1 MGYFACDSRCGR
13 YFVTRSEQSERDDF
27 GTASSLT
34 NETSRDFAV
43 VFNVLANDRTGVL
56 RRSRPTSAPT
66 SLEQR
71 LWFRQ
76 CQDFLETRIVAQ
88 RIPFPAL
95 SKVLKRDAVVSIIDR
110 ERCGEKML
118 DQLDRVIGIAV
129 AGINQR
135 EKPLDCA
142 SVD

>member
-1 MGYFACDSRCGR
+1 MI
-13 YFVTRSEQSERDDF
+13 RDAVATSLPAVNNRN
-27 GTASSLT
+27 GTILGPLRRPRMKLR
-34 NETSRDFAV
+34 EIFAV

-56 RRSRPTSAPT
+56 RRSRSTSAPT